1 MLLVSM
7 ILLGLL
13 IKISENNKKFIK
25 ENYNRKKWML
35 ERDDIFLEM
44 EIYI

>member
-25 ENYNRKKWML
+25 ENYSRKKWML